1 MKKFLAFILC
11 ILLIC
16 AMPIVAF
23 AESEVIEETPPVVET
38 LPIEETTPETEPPV
52 TTPPTDSTPLPT
64 PPEPTLEEEA
74 KATTEIIKAWFE
86 KNSGALTIV
95 FTIIGYGLAMFKKIK
110 NVVKSAT
117 TMNNNAISIAEN
129 SDRTTAAALVK
140 LDIAT
145 EVIGSYKDKTEEL
158 LAEVR
163 ESNEEK
169 QALKKALNETQ
180 TLLKAAK
187 LAIKALSDEVA
198 KLITLAN
205 LPNTVKS
212 ELYEQHLE
220 NVRAILEVENTEVKE
235 DDVEQKA

>member
-129 SDRTTAAALVK
+129 SDRTTAAALAK
-140 LDIAT
+140 LDVAT
-145 EVIGSYKDKTEEL
+145 SIINSYEEKMKVL
-158 LAEVR
+158 LDEVR
-163 ESNEEK
+163 ENAEDKKKHAMALEKVTTYLEASKAANVELSNEVAELLVL
-169 QALKKALNETQ
+169 ANIPNSKKEELYSRH
-180 TLLKAAK
+180 LKAVG
-187 LAIKALSDEVA
+187 AIADAEK
-198 KLITLAN
+198 
-205 LPNTVKS
+205 
-212 ELYEQHLE
+212 
-220 NVRAILEVENTEVKE
+220 TEVKE
-235 DDVEQKA
+235 DVEQKA